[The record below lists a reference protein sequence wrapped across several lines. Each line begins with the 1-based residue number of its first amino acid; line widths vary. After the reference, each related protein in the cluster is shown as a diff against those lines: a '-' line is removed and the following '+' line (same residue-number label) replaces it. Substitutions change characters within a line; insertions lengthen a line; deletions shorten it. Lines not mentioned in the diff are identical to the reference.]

1 MYGVQRG
8 RTSLRVSEE
17 SRAPLCSTRMSTS
30 RKDGIHFWNKLL
42 AIPGCQDESLKTKL
56 RRVALAK
63 KRDTP
68 VLNRHEVAE
77 SSTKIS
83 LYVQKEHISKKMSN
97 GSDEKS
103 DNFSETIGDAFMPLI
118 ADAIWFPSYKWSNW
132 VANWRKLSPVAAV
145 SMKPPRDKH
154 TNEIWIQN
162 SRNIHVSAT
171 KDA

>member
-1 MYGVQRG
+1 
-8 RTSLRVSEE
+8 
-17 SRAPLCSTRMSTS
+17 
-30 RKDGIHFWNKLL
+30 
-42 AIPGCQDESLKTKL
+42 
-56 RRVALAK
+56 LAK

-118 ADAIWFPSYKWSNW
+118 ADAI
-132 VANWRKLSPVAAV
+132 
-145 SMKPPRDKH
+145 
-154 TNEIWIQN
+154 
-162 SRNIHVSAT
+162 
-171 KDA
+171 